1 MKFHS
6 VAANGLATG
15 TFPKCSWGQ
24 IDPMVDRGLRI
35 KRPNLRR
42 VRPETFL
49 SLRDQQ
55 GTIFWRFIVV

>member
-49 SLRDQQ
+49 
-55 GTIFWRFIVV
+55 